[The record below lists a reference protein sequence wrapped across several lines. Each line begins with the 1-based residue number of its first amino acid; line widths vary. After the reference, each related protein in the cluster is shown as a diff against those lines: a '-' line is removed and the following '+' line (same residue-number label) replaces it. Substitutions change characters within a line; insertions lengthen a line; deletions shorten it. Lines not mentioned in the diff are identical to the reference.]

1 VSISRQME
9 QVGSREGG
17 EGVEPY
23 DVQRP
28 AAEKRLRSWV
38 IVIGRAVPELRVG

>member
-1 VSISRQME
+1 ME
-9 QVGSREGG
+9 QVGSREGSG
-17 EGVEPY
+17 GVEPY

-28 AAEKRLRSWV
+28 PVVKRLRSWG